1 MDSVTKSMSGCRIAS
16 STSRSYHLGDAISRS
31 HRLLAAVPLQL
42 RGPEA
47 PDREPDHVHRPYAD
61 HPQRSG
67 EEPGQHVRRIMD
79 PEVEPAEADQEHQQ
93 HAASRNG
100 PPRQPPQ
107 SVGQDE
113 RQRPVK
119 PDRDGG
125 VSAGERVEGRRVA
138 RVDQPRPR
146 PLKDGLEYGGEEYAA
161 GGRDEE
167 QDGGEPPALEEEEN
181 RYGQERQHDPVVAQS
196 RD

>member
-1 MDSVTKSMSGCRIAS
+1 MVSVTKSMSGCRIAS
-16 STSRSYHLGDAISRS
+16 STSRSYHLG
-31 HRLLAAVPLQL
+31 
-42 RGPEA
+42 GPQA
-47 PDREPDHVHRPYAD
+47 PDRDPDHVHRPDAD
-61 HPQRSG
+61 HPQGSG
-67 EEPGQHVRRIMD
+67 EEPGQHVRRVMD
-79 PEVEPAEADQEHQQ
+79 PEVEPAEADQEHKQ

-100 PPRQPPQ
+100 PPRPPPQ

-125 VSAGERVEGRRVA
+125 VSAGERVESGGVA
-138 RVDQPRPR
+138 RVNELRPR

-167 QDGGEPPALEEEEN
+167 QDGGEPPALEVEDEN
-181 RYGQERQHDPVVAQS
+181 RYGQERQHDPVVAQC
-196 RD
+196 